1 MFDAF
6 GSVKSVFF
14 IADFGIGIS
23 LFSVFPVFFGTHQ
36 GHHY

>member
-14 IADFGIGIS
+14 VSDFGIGIS
-23 LFSVFPVFFGTHQ
+23 LFFGIPVFFGTH
-36 GHHY
+36 H